1 MENIAEKLKKLK
13 DIQPDAE
20 YSQRSKMVILAAPV
34 SLKEQNPVFKLGKN
48 IIESLKKLSQI
59 QPDANYS
66 RLSKLAILGV
76 PALSIKKRLIFNP
89 STALRINYW
98 QVAFSLTG
106 LLLVLI
112 TGNLMHNL
120 KPAAPNLNA
129 QALETELKDLDIDIQ
144 LAKIDYSQK
153 VNETVSLALK
163 EISQKQTNHLN
174 PIILES
180 EQTKLDTESS
190 NDNQNK
196 KEIDNLLDQILL

>member
-1 MENIAEKLKKLK
+1 MENITEKLKKLK

-20 YSQRSKMVILAAPV
+20 YSQRSKLVILAAPA
-34 SLKEQNPVFKLGKN
+34 SPEKKPVFGLGEN
-48 IIESLKKLSQI
+48 IIEILKKLSQI
-59 QPDANYS
+59 QPDAGYS

-76 PALSIKKRLIFNP
+76 PALPIKKQPIFN
-89 STALRINYW
+89 W
-98 QVAFSLTG
+98 QVAFSLAS

-120 KPAAPNLNA
+120 KPTAPNLNA
-129 QALETELKDLDIDIQ
+129 QALETELKDLNIDIQ

-153 VNETVSLALK
+153 VDETVSLALK
-163 EISQKQTNHLN
+163 EISQKQTDHLN

-180 EQTKLDTESS
+180 EQTKLNAGPS
-190 NDNQNK
+190 NNSQNK